1 MKGDFSRVTFKADN
15 FFSQVL
21 LKQGS
26 VLLEADFNEQGA
38 ITAHALRQLIR
49 DLLGLHAGPEN
60 NLGFAIQSSK
70 AQQPLFDISP
80 GRYYVDGLLAV
91 NSPPP
96 QYAEQKEVA
105 DSSPQQHDHRIE
117 LYKTQL
123 GALETLGHP
132 DFEEHSN
139 QFFYLD
145 VWEEPVTWLEDGRIR
160 EVALGGP
167 DTSLRKRVT
176 WRVQAKPVD
185 IDAKGAAAKP
195 EGWPEDWLASQ
206 VQRHHWQAQG
216 KEARVYPQMQAWTD
230 PKDNPDV
237 TPCVA
242 DPLGGYQGLENQL
255 YRVEIHQTDVSQAGD
270 KVTTFKWSRDNGS
283 VVAAWE
289 ETDGNDLIVG
299 GVHDRVHGF
308 APGQW
313 VELTNEIDQIKG
325 IPGVLV
331 RLVKVERERL
341 TVDPNT
347 IPAGFNMPPA
357 WSNPIVR
364 RWDHRESKD
373 YDMLAGAIVV
383 KDGKTYALE
392 RGIQIKFQRTFPD
405 GRQAEFH
412 PRDYW
417 LFPARTATGDIEW
430 PYHYD
435 NKQNRVFE
443 FLDPMGVHHAY
454 APLALVT
461 QKPDKTFD
469 ITPFQRKIIRLWSN
483 VS

>member
-49 DLLGLHAGPEN
+49 DLLGPHAGPEK
-60 NLGFAIQSSK
+60 NLGFVIQPSK
-70 AQQPLFDISP
+70 AQQPLFDMSP

-91 NSPPP
+91 NAPPP
-96 QYAEQKEVA
+96 HYLEQKEVA
-105 DSSPQQHDHRIE
+105 DPSQKQHDHQIE

-123 GALETLGHP
+123 GALEALGHT
-132 DFEEHSN
+132 DFDEHPN
-139 QFFYLD
+139 QFFYLN

-167 DTSLRKRVT
+167 DTSLRKRVI
-176 WRVQAKPVD
+176 WQVQANPVD
-185 IDAKGAAAKP
+185 IDAKAASAKP
-195 EGWPEDWLASQ
+195 EGWPEEWLANQ
-206 VQRHHWQAQG
+206 VQRHHWHEKG
-216 KEARVYPQMQAWTD
+216 TEKRVFPQMQAWTD
-230 PKDNPDV
+230 PKDNSDV

-255 YRVEIHQTDVSQAGD
+255 YRVEIHQTGE
-270 KVTTFKWSRDNGS
+270 KVTFKWSRDNGS

-289 ETDGNDLIVG
+289 EKDGNDLIVG

-313 VELTNEIDQIKG
+313 VELTNEIDQIKK

-341 TVDPNT
+341 TIDPNT
-347 IPAGFNMPPA
+347 LPAGFDIPPA
-357 WSNPIVR
+357 WYNLIVR

-373 YDMLAGAIVV
+373 YEMLEGAIVV
-383 KDGKTYALE
+383 VDGTTYAME
-392 RGIQIKFQRTFPD
+392 RGIQIKFQKTFFD

-412 PRDYW
+412 PQDYW

-430 PYHYD
+430 PYYHD
-435 NKQNRVFE
+435 NKQIRVFE
-443 FLDPMGVHHAY
+443 SLDPMGVYHAY

-461 QKPDKTFD
+461 WVNNKFD
-469 ITPFQRKIIRLWSN
+469 ITPFQRKINQLWTKAP
-483 VS
+483 